1 MAAVPRFQR
10 RAGGRHNRSR
20 AEPQQR
26 ADSQD
31 QRRILN
37 EGYSI
42 FYSTL
47 DGLSKFD
54 LVFLVKSE
62 TKPVNE
68 VTTAVTEYADTL
80 KATLERVAND
90 YPAVDI
96 ELDPLPVMEQR
107 TRGGMT
113 KDRILSFAPV
123 VGLTGESFDRR
134 MLQALEGTLNNL
146 RFMAK
151 ALADEEPEPSL
162 KQIATTAHTRLE
174 QLYQRVLNMLDEKY
188 FINTGEQK
196 VAMAMMPR
204 FPFDSLA
211 IVASLGPPCGK
222 GPAWAHTSL
231 PRAVVMGG
239 GTICR
244 VVSSGR
250 RTIGVWIVGNPD
262 DRARSTHA
270 HAPSKKH
277 SVRATRTAA
286 LLQLRPLRASTWSA
300 QRSASAAILRRMRRL
315 DCRCHD
321 FRC

>member
-1 MAAVPRFQR
+1 MKLSRTSCALLIGLAGFVGGCAEVSTAR
-10 RAGGRHNRSR
+10 RE
-20 AEPQQR
+20 AEAQPQQR
-26 ADSQD
+26 AESQQKADSQD

-96 ELDPLPVMEQR
+96 ELDPLPVIEQR

-113 KDRILSFAPV
+113 NDRIRSFAPI

-146 RFMAK
+146 RFMAN

-174 QLYQRVLNMLDEKY
+174 QLYQRVLTMLDEKY

-196 VAMAMMPR
+196 VAM
-204 FPFDSLA
+204 
-211 IVASLGPPCGK
+211 K
-222 GPAWAHTSL
+222 K
-231 PRAVVMGG
+231 
-239 GTICR
+239 
-244 VVSSGR
+244 
-250 RTIGVWIVGNPD
+250 
-262 DRARSTHA
+262 
-270 HAPSKKH
+270 AP
-277 SVRATRTAA
+277 
-286 LLQLRPLRASTWSA
+286 
-300 QRSASAAILRRMRRL
+300 
-315 DCRCHD
+315 
-321 FRC
+321 

>member
-1 MAAVPRFQR
+1 M
-10 RAGGRHNRSR
+10 GGCAEFSPALREAEALPQQK

-26 ADSQD
+26 ADGQD

-54 LVFLVKSE
+54 LIFLVKSE
-62 TKPVNE
+62 TEPVNE
-68 VTTAVTEYADTL
+68 VTTAVTDYADTL
-80 KATLERVAND
+80 KATLERVAKD

-113 KDRILSFAPV
+113 NDRILSFAPV

-162 KQIATTAHTRLE
+162 KQIATTAHGRLE
-174 QLYQRVLNMLDEKY
+174 QLYQRVLTMLDEKY
-188 FINTGEQK
+188 FINTGERK
-196 VAMAMMPR
+196 VAM
-204 FPFDSLA
+204 
-211 IVASLGPPCGK
+211 
-222 GPAWAHTSL
+222 
-231 PRAVVMGG
+231 
-239 GTICR
+239 
-244 VVSSGR
+244 
-250 RTIGVWIVGNPD
+250 
-262 DRARSTHA
+262 
-270 HAPSKKH
+270 
-277 SVRATRTAA
+277 TAA
-286 LLQLRPLRASTWSA
+286 P
-300 QRSASAAILRRMRRL
+300 
-315 DCRCHD
+315 
-321 FRC
+321 